1 MIGED
6 KMAVLTKY
14 PEPLV
19 FGLDIGTRSIVG
31 TVGYKEGKQFH
42 IVAQSVIFHETRAMI
57 EGQIHDI
64 NKVGEEIIVVKE
76 DLEEQLGGRKL
87 KDVCVA
93 AAGRMLK
100 TAVGKGEYEFQ
111 ENTAINQEYV
121 HSLEMLGVEKAQ
133 EKMQEENDTDMKFFC
148 VGYTV
153 MKYYMNGYEITNLEG
168 HKAKKIETEVLG
180 TFLPEDVVDGLYAAV
195 EIAGLQISNMT
206 LEPIAA
212 INVAIPENYRLLN
225 IALVDVGA
233 GTSDISITKE
243 SSIIGYG
250 MLPKAGDELTEQIVS
265 SYLVDFATAEEIKS
279 IDPSATSITYKD
291 IMGIEHEITPKDV
304 YEQLD
309 SVLEDITKGVA
320 DKIIELNGG
329 KSVSAVFVVGG
340 GGKLPD
346 FTTKLAKHLGLPPER
361 VALRGEEVLGFV
373 NIMVDGVTKDSLMV
387 TPIGICLNFYEQKNQ
402 FVYLHVNDQRIKLYN
417 NDKLTVF
424 DAALAYGLTNEAIFP
439 KRGKD
444 LHYKLNGH
452 EKFIRG
458 KNGEPARILVNDK
471 VAGMNQPIQAGDQIR
486 IEESTRGE
494 AAKALLG
501 DVADFTQTLTIDVND
516 TLVYCPKYASVNGK
530 LEFELYEIAEG
541 DCVEILNYYT
551 LSQLMQFMDIETPH
565 EVYVNGARANAD
577 TQIYE
582 NFKVAW
588 IAQEEIYKP
597 EESFLEKEIV
607 EISEEAEDNQ
617 KQKDNLVDLEENA
630 ELLQKEILS
639 KQDKD
644 EKVIQNK
651 EKQLQREKIKTT
663 QRWQKN
669 KNRMPKAN
677 MQTNREHAVEN
688 KTKPKVEQSKKAE
701 TVDMQVTV
709 NGKEVTLTGKANY
722 VFVDIFDKY
731 EFDLKHIGGTE
742 LIQQIDGKRA
752 EHFSPLH
759 AGAIVEIYWKK

>member
-31 TVGYKEGKQFH
+31 TVGYKEGKQFN

-57 EGQIHDI
+57 DGQIHDI

-168 HKAKKIETEVLG
+168 HKAKKIETEVLA

-279 IDPSATSITYKD
+279 IDPSTTSITYKD
-291 IMGIEHEITPKDV
+291 IMGIEHEITPKQV

-346 FTTKLAKHLGLPPER
+346 FTTKLAKYLGLPPER

-759 AGAIVEIYWKK
+759 AGATVEIYWKK